1 MHGRKPYGRLFALTA
16 LSIFALLALCGAG
29 RPPSSVQAK
38 AKAPGVPL
46 QHEVSVTLKL
56 IQVFVTDANGKPALD
71 LERSDF
77 VITDN
82 GRPQT
87 ITDFERH
94 VLALP
99 APGPAAPMP
108 PPGRD
113 AGPLLSRKF
122 FFIIDYVRNELE
134 GVMKA
139 RNAVLEFIEE
149 VVRPG
154 DEVALYTLSSL
165 SGLTLH
171 EYLTVDHDK
180 LRRTLMKVRDLPGIT
195 PIGNDSVGGHEAM
208 GMEVMNADI
217 FGRHGG
223 HSGTGGR
230 NHFAEIAAWARS
242 LRAIPGQKNVILFS
256 RGFGGA
262 VIRPGDSGS
271 SLFQL
276 MTRELATANAPV
288 FTVNTT
294 TGVADKIAQG
304 VFPELSLDYLS
315 RTTGGAYFPDVNYYT
330 RIATDIQDAT
340 ANYYV
345 LGYSIPALWDGKY
358 HDVKVE
364 ILKKGYEV
372 HAQRGYFNP
381 VPFAKLT
388 PVEKHLHLI
397 GIALGDAASG
407 ARALDFPMRALPFAT
422 TGQAGNILVLSEFSI
437 PSIRNAV
444 GDRTEFISLVIAE
457 GGAIADGKRVEI
469 DWQDFKA
476 EKIFQY
482 GVASLAPGRYDCRA
496 VVRNLDDG
504 RTAVGSCAVEVAAP
518 STNEPMMLPPLLL
531 VRGAGAKYINLA
543 PAGEPAGPKGF
554 SISGIFPFPADKY
567 VPLVGALGQGATS
580 LFAGLRCV
588 WGKERDANGELDL
601 SAWLAFEGSGEGE
614 PIEMGLLER
623 ASLAE
628 ADFYFFEFELPELQ
642 PGRYRLEIRAENP
655 ETGAVVSTAS
665 GFTVR

>member
-1 MHGRKPYGRLFALTA
+1 MSMLSTRQPDRRLFALTA
-16 LSIFALLALCGAG
+16 LSILAFLAPGGAG
-29 RPPSSVQAK
+29 RPPSSAQVK
-38 AKAPGVPL
+38 AKAPGVSI
-46 QHEVSVTLKL
+46 QHEVTVTLKL
-56 IQVFVTDANGKPALD
+56 IQVFVTAADGKPALD

-77 VITDN
+77 IVTDN
-82 GRPQT
+82 GQPQT
-87 ITDFERH
+87 ITDFEKH
-94 VLALP
+94 VLAP
-99 APGPAAPMP
+99 PPPERAVPTP

-171 EYLTVDHDK
+171 EYLTTDHDK
-180 LRRTLMKVRDLPGIT
+180 LRRTLKKVRDLPGIT

-208 GMEVMNADI
+208 GMEVMNAEI

-230 NHFAEIAAWARS
+230 NHFAEIAAWAKS

-256 RGFGGA
+256 RGFGDA
-262 VIRPGDSGS
+262 VIRPGDSGN
-271 SLFQL
+271 SLFKL

-315 RTTGGAYFPDVNYYT
+315 RTTGGAYFPDVNYYA

-345 LGYSIPALWDGKY
+345 IGYTIPALWDGKY

-364 ILKKGYEV
+364 VLKKGYEV

-388 PVEKHLHLI
+388 PVEKH
-397 GIALGDAASG
+397 
-407 ARALDFPMRALPFAT
+407 
-422 TGQAGNILVLSEFSI
+422 
-437 PSIRNAV
+437 
-444 GDRTEFISLVIAE
+444 
-457 GGAIADGKRVEI
+457 
-469 DWQDFKA
+469 
-476 EKIFQY
+476 
-482 GVASLAPGRYDCRA
+482 
-496 VVRNLDDG
+496 
-504 RTAVGSCAVEVAAP
+504 
-518 STNEPMMLPPLLL
+518 
-531 VRGAGAKYINLA
+531 
-543 PAGEPAGPKGF
+543 
-554 SISGIFPFPADKY
+554 
-567 VPLVGALGQGATS
+567 
-580 LFAGLRCV
+580 
-588 WGKERDANGELDL
+588 
-601 SAWLAFEGSGEGE
+601 
-614 PIEMGLLER
+614 
-623 ASLAE
+623 
-628 ADFYFFEFELPELQ
+628 
-642 PGRYRLEIRAENP
+642 
-655 ETGAVVSTAS
+655 
-665 GFTVR
+665 

>member
-1 MHGRKPYGRLFALTA
+1 MHGRKPDGLLFALTA
-16 LSIFALLALCGAG
+16 LSIFALLAQGGAG
-29 RPPSSVQAK
+29 RPPSSAQVK

-46 QHEVSVTLKL
+46 QHEVTVTLKL

-94 VLALP
+94 VLAVP

-223 HSGTGGR
+223 HGGTGGR

-315 RTTGGAYFPDVNYYT
+315 RTTGGTYFPDVNYYT

-397 GIALGDAASG
+397 DIALGDAASA
-407 ARALDFPMRALPFAT
+407 ARALDFPMTALPFAT
-422 TGQAGNILVLSEFSI
+422 TGQAGNILVLSELSI

-457 GGAIADGKRVEI
+457 GGAIVDGKRVEI

-518 STNEPMMLPPLLL
+518 STNDPMMFPPLLL

-543 PAGEPAGPKGF
+543 PAGEPAGPEGF

-580 LFAGLRCV
+580 LFAGLRCI
-588 WGKERDANGELDL
+588 WGKARDANGEFDL

-614 PIEMGLLER
+614 PIEMSLLER
-623 ASLAE
+623 ASLDE
-628 ADFYFFEFELPELQ
+628 ADFYFLEFELPDLV